1 MCWQSYVARSSSTA
15 SPGASGQAFHCH
27 PQEIIA
33 NTRIHLFMLHLDYL
47 TLFNVVTYQRCLT
60 LQLHFLSDR
69 DRQNWAC
76 TSLDSSTHIWFFFSP
91 QILPVCSYSLQY
103 LIWFCLGPK
112 VNYWLKKRDLY
123 GTVELRL
130 FFFFSQS
137 PLPSSCEQLCVP
149 VAFHAWPV
157 PLNGSHMTLLVTVCN
172 IRCSQQESSA
182 HRISASVLRR
192 RLLLSLERSSSCR
205 GWSS

>member
-47 TLFNVVTYQRCLT
+47 TLFNVVTYQWCLT

-69 DRQNWAC
+69 ARQNWAC

-123 GTVELRL
+123 GTVGLRL
-130 FFFFSQS
+130 FFFFLVASIALILWTALCAS
-137 PLPSSCEQLCVP
+137 SFPCMTGPTEWLP
-149 VAFHAWPV
+149 HD
-157 PLNGSHMTLLVTVCN
+157 
-172 IRCSQQESSA
+172 SA
-182 HRISASVLRR
+182 RNCL
-192 RLLLSLERSSSCR
+192 
-205 GWSS
+205 